1 VLLGSAKAYV
11 AVDTKSG
18 DELWRHRWL
27 TRYGVN
33 AADPIL
39 QGTEVFI
46 ASGYNKG
53 GVLLQLGEAKP
64 KEGWKTKELR
74 TQMNPAVLLDGYL
87 YGTDGDSGND
97 AQLKCLDWKTGEVKW
112 TQKGIG
118 TGGVIAADGKLI
130 VLTSRGELIIAPASP
145 EGFEPIS
152 RSQVL
157 GGKCWTVPVLS
168 HGRIFC
174 RNAAGDLVCIDA
186 RGEDG
191 SE

>member
-1 VLLGSAKAYV
+1 
-11 AVDTKSG
+11 
-18 DELWRHRWL
+18 
-27 TRYGVN
+27 
-33 AADPIL
+33 
-39 QGTEVFI
+39 
-46 ASGYNKG
+46 
-53 GVLLQLGEAKP
+53 
-64 KEGWKTKELR
+64 
-74 TQMNPAVLLDGYL
+74 VLLDGYL